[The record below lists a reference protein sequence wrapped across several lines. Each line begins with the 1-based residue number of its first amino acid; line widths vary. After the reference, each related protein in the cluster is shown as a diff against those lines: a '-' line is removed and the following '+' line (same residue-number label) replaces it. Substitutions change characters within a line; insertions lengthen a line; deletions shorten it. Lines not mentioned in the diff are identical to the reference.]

1 MKVNIIIMNIS
12 NCTLY
17 IVKLFIG
24 SDTRCW
30 PIFVDFQ
37 DEVAGLRVN
46 NSINKNMKLT
56 FMVS

>member
-1 MKVNIIIMNIS
+1 MNIS
-12 NCTLY
+12 NFTLY
-17 IVKLFIG
+17 IVKLFVG

>member
-1 MKVNIIIMNIS
+1 MNIS

-17 IVKLFIG
+17 IVKLFVG
-24 SDTRCW
+24 SDTRYW